1 MISRRFLF
9 LNTNLEE
16 LFNAIIRELEH
27 IKELKIV
34 NKLNSK
40 VNEHGFWTVTAV
52 RRTVPRAFI
61 GALREVAVTI
71 TGEPNDFL
79 IEGHTGS
86 WFSNMVLPGVGGF
99 IIGGPLVGVTGASLS
114 TLLATRFERELKK
127 RITELINEKSTNK
140 IGVENLEVF

>member
-16 LFNAIIRELEH
+16 LFNAIIRELEQV
-27 IKELKIV
+27 KELKIV
-34 NKLNSK
+34 NKLNGK
-40 VNEHGFWTVTAV
+40 VNDHDFWTVTAV
-52 RRTVPRAFI
+52 RRTIPRAFV
-61 GALREVAVTI
+61 GALREVTVTI

-86 WFSNMVLPGVGGF
+86 WFSNMVVPGVGGF
-99 IIGGPLVGVTGASLS
+99 IIGGPLVGVTGAGLS
-114 TLLATRFERELKK
+114 TLVATKFERDLKK
-127 RITELINEKSTNK
+127 RLTELINENSTNK